1 MDTPTTNPQQNLS
14 KKQLK
19 RLAREQRRLEQ
30 AALQGRRTTGRIILW
45 IIVLAVLFSIGYG
58 LVWLASQQPATT
70 GSGQTIV
77 NEVRANDWVTGN
89 PSSSVILVEYSD
101 FQCPACGAYFPVLQ
115 QLEKDFAK
123 DVAFIYRPYPLTS
136 IHPNAFPAAVAA
148 EAAGKQ
154 GAFWPMHDLLYTN
167 QAKWSG
173 LLSTKSTFVEYA
185 KELKLNV
192 DQFTADLGSKELRAK
207 VDAGIAEA
215 GRLQLPG
222 TPTFFLNGV
231 QIQNPRNYTEFKALL
246 KQTLT
251 GLPTNAK

>member
-1 MDTPTTNPQQNLS
+1 MDINTNPQEQLS

-19 RLAREQRRLEQ
+19 RLAREQRKQ
-30 AALQGRRTTGRIILW
+30 AQASAHGRQVTGRIILW
-45 IIVLAVLFSIGYG
+45 VIVLIVLAGIGYG
-58 LVWLASQQPATT
+58 LVWLASKQPSVPGT
-70 GSGQTIV
+70 GQTIV
-77 NEVRANDWVTGN
+77 NEVRSNDWVTGN

-136 IHPNAFPAAVAA
+136 IHPNALPAAIAA
-148 EAAGKQ
+148 EAAGRQ

-173 LLSTKSTFVEYA
+173 LLSTKSTFIEYA

-192 DQFTADLGSKELRAK
+192 DQFTADLGLKELRTK
-207 VDAGIAEA
+207 IDNGIAEA

-231 QIQNPRNYTEFKALL
+231 QIQNPRNYAEFKSLL
-246 KQTLT
+246 SKTIAGST
-251 GLPTNAK
+251 TNAK